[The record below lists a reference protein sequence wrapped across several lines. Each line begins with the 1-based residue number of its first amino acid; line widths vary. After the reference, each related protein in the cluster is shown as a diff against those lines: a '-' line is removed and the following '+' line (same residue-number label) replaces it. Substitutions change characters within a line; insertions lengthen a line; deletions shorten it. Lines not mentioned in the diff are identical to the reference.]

1 MRVTFGVKEVCA
13 GVHEIPS
20 KKTLGL
26 IEKLLRFIPCVL
38 VGIASLPFQAK
49 FTLNL
54 GQIVV

>member
-1 MRVTFGVKEVCA
+1 M
-13 GVHEIPS
+13 HEIPS

-38 VGIASLPFQAK
+38 VGITSLPFQTK